1 MLGARKRLFGWR
13 MAFFAAQRYV
23 LAGNF
28 ISSGVVVEGL
38 SLEEGV
44 GIMAGAAV
52 LFGEFSVELA
62 DMHVLVAVDAKAATR
77 MDEDKLPGWLWRF
90 SRQHFAWRTDM
101 AGVAGLYLEMI
112 AVQFKPCFVVVKRLQ
127 HARGEGFGAV
137 AVGAGG

>member
-1 MLGARKRLFGWR
+1 MLGARKRLFGRR
-13 MAFFAAQRYV
+13 MAFFAAQRNM

-52 LFGEFSVELA
+52 LFGEFGVELA
-62 DMHVLVAVDAKAATR
+62 DMHVFVAVDAKAATR
-77 MDEDKLPGWLWRF
+77 MGEDKLPGWLWRLG
-90 SRQHFAWRTDM
+90 RQHLARRTDM

-112 AVQFKPCFVVVKRLQ
+112 AV
-127 HARGEGFGAV
+127 
-137 AVGAGG
+137 